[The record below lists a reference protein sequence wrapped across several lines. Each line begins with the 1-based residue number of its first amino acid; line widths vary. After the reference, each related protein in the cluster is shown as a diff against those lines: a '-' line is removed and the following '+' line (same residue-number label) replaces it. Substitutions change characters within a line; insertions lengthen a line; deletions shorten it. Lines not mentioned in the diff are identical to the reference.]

1 MNTAIDLAFADGTYT
16 FDLGLAQINEIQ
28 SKCGAG
34 IGAVYA
40 RVCKGRYFVSDM
52 AIGNPAEADYRI
64 EDLVAVIKQGLIGGA
79 KGVVDGQEVP
89 VTAFRANQL
98 VENYVLAAGQPLKDA
113 WTIAAAV
120 LTARIEG
127 YDPPKTDEKPKPES
141 KKKASKS
148 GRAGSTTQEPSP
160 IAP

>member
-1 MNTAIDLAFADGTYT
+1 MSTAIDLAFADGIYT

-40 RVCKGRYFVSDM
+40 RVLKGRYFIAEL
-52 AIGNPAEADYRI
+52 AIGNPAEAEYRI
-64 EDLVAVIKQGLIGGA
+64 EDLIAVIKQGLIGGGR
-79 KGVVDGQEVP
+79 GVVDGQDVV
-89 VTAFRANQL
+89 VTAFRANEL
-98 VENYVLAAGQPLKDA
+98 VENYVLAAGKPLKEA

-127 YDPPKTDEKPKPES
+127 YDPPKKDAAKADEG
-141 KKKASKS
+141 KKKAATKR
-148 GRAGSTTQEPSP
+148 RAGSTSQEPSP
-160 IAP
+160 TAQ

>member
-1 MNTAIDLAFADGTYT
+1 MSSTAIDLAFADGVYT

-40 RVCKGRYFVSDM
+40 RVCKGRYLVSGL
-52 AIGNPAEADYRI
+52 AIGNPEEASYRI
-64 EDLVAVIKQGLIGGA
+64 EDLVAVIKQGLIGGG
-79 KGVVDGQEVP
+79 KGVVDGQDVV
-89 VTAFRANQL
+89 VTAFRANEL
-98 VENYVLAAGQPLKDA
+98 VENYVLASGKPLKDA

-127 YDPPKTDEKPKPES
+127 YDPPRDAPKADEG
-141 KKKASKS
+141 KKKARKS

-160 IAP
+160 TAR